1 MTQPS
6 LWQSQQKSS
15 GYEALCNALFE
26 REIRALS
33 VLPVHSV
40 DAIQGRLKS
49 LPYYVQRTAYKM
61 LSVDTPLILD
71 TQNAAWSAK
80 QSRTAP
86 ISGQTPD
93 DVWCWY
99 QQAKLTVG
107 LVVPIYIGGLIVL
120 DSIDRIDEENKR
132 FRTNVYGW
140 FSVTTHT
147 KQNVQLLKPT
157 KKIMMAACAG
167 HSWKPVGPTSPKI
180 PSIRELLLSCSI
192 NWRNFRRPLQI
203 IEH

>member
-6 LWQSQQKSS
+6 LWQPQQKSS
-15 GYEALCNALFE
+15 DYEVLCNALFE
-26 REIRALS
+26 REIRELS
-33 VLPVHSV
+33 VLPVNSV
-40 DAIQGRLKS
+40 EALQGRLKS

-61 LSVDTPLILD
+61 LAVETPLTLD

-80 QSRTAP
+80 QSRTVP
-86 ISGQTPD
+86 MSGQTAN
-93 DVWCWY
+93 DVWHWY
-99 QQAKLTVG
+99 EQSNLAVG
-107 LVVPIYIGGLIVL
+107 LVVPIFIGGLIVL
-120 DSIDRIDEENKR
+120 DSIDRVDEDNKR

-140 FSVTTHT
+140 FSASLDI
-147 KQNVQLLKPT
+147 KKSAQLLKPT
-157 KKIMMAACAG
+157 KKVMMAACAG
-167 HSWKPVGPTSPKI
+167 HSWQAVGPTSPKI